1 MAAKSRG
8 GGGRRTE
15 EEVLSLLE
23 AAQDILERE
32 REQQPKGQLTMQ
44 AEIRSVTVLHQKHL
58 LVLFTLYYVQL
69 SLYYILLYLS
79 LFLMYFFNNFLKKQ
93 NVQKSKIYYRAK

>member
-58 LVLFTLYYVQL
+58 LVLFTLY
-69 SLYYILLYLS
+69 
-79 LFLMYFFNNFLKKQ
+79 
-93 NVQKSKIYYRAK
+93 NVQYSYQCWGQCCGAVPFWPGSS